1 MEFALRMDVTGDV
14 NALTAPSA
22 GKSGESRWG
31 EGGGG
36 GAGGGEGGEGGGGGG
51 CGRTVRVTALAV
63 GGDVEG
69 GTPLNVSLWE
79 VSVDGGRRLVARQ
92 TGIVLRGSAI
102 EQLVEEEGGSRSGR
116 KGEGELTRSGDRS
129 RSVLA
134 AS

>member
-1 MEFALRMDVTGDV
+1 MEFALQMDDTGVVV

-22 GKSGESRWG
+22 GKSGASRWG

-36 GAGGGEGGEGGGGGG
+36 AGGGGAGAGTG
-51 CGRTVRVTALAV
+51 CERRVRVTALAV

-69 GTPLNVSLWE
+69 GTPLNVSIWG
-79 VSVDGGRRLVARQ
+79 VWGDGGRRLVARQ

-102 EQLVEEEGGSRSGR
+102 EQLVEEEGGSRSGK
-116 KGEGELTRSGDRS
+116 KGGGQLTRSVNYDRS